1 MENVT
6 TQSVATLVLATLGL
20 LEVDS
25 TAQVNYLIIT
35 VINYNYN
42 NY

>member
-1 MENVT
+1 MIKMENVT

-25 TAQVNYLIIT
+25 TAQVNVIVIIF
-35 VINYNYN
+35 IIK
-42 NY
+42 